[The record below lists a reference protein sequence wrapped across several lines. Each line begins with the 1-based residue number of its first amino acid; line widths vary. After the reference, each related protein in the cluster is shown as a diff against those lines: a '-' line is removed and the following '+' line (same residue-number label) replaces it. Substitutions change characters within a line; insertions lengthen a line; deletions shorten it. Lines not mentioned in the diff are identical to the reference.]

1 MIYLYS
7 GTPGAGKSLHV
18 AKVIT
23 EHIRRGRPV
32 IANFPIDY
40 AMIKGKRKGE
50 FLERDNMELSPD
62 FLLACSNA
70 LRVVQDGK
78 LKEGTIL
85 LVIDES
91 QILFNSRDWGQK
103 DRGAWLS
110 FFSQHR
116 KLGYDVI
123 LVSQYDR
130 MLDRQI
136 RALVEYEY
144 KHRKVKNYGSFGFL
158 LSMVAGG
165 NLFVCVEMWYPL
177 KQKVGSHFFVARKKY
192 YGLYDT
198 FKLFTAPG

>member
-18 AKVIT
+18 ARVIT
-23 EHIRRGRPV
+23 QHLRSGRPV
-32 IANFPIDY
+32 IANFPVDY
-40 AMIKGKRKGE
+40 DMISGRKKGE
-50 FLERDNMELSPD
+50 YLEVDNLEISPAFLVS
-62 FLLACSNA
+62 CSNA
-70 LRVVQDGK
+70 LRLAQDGN

-103 DRGAWLS
+103 NRASWLS

-136 RALVEYEY
+136 RALVEYEF
-144 KHRKVKNYGSFGFL
+144 KHRKVKNYGGFGFL
-158 LSMVAGG
+158 LSMLAGG
-165 NLFVCVEMWYPL
+165 SLFVCVEIWYPL
-177 KQKVGSHFFVARKKY
+177 KQKVGSQFFIARKKY
-192 YGLYDT
+192 YRLYDT
-198 FKLFTAPG
+198 FKMFNAPS